1 MPELLSQIKQRQKFT
16 REFSSAPFLRKEV
29 ETYKDLSEFDKL
41 TDLLN
46 YRGYQRALD
55 EQIAKYRRSNYG
67 KLEDDWEGLGLIYF
81 DSIRFNKINNKLG
94 DPVGDAAL
102 RIIAA
107 VLKRHTRVGHDVLA
121 RKGGDEF
128 IILLAAKD
136 LLAIQTMTDGKNDN
150 SVLSKINVDLL
161 AEFRGKLNGDYTK
174 KCDKAGLLR
183 AAFMF
188 ISPADLEK
196 PADVLNEIITEKL
209 TELTAG
215 MKQTK
220 RKS

>member
-1 MPELLSQIKQRQKFT
+1 MSQIKQRQKFT
-16 REFSSAPFLRKEV
+16 KQFSSALFLRQEI
-29 ETYKDLSEFDKL
+29 ETYKDLSESDKL
-41 TDLLN
+41 TGLLN

-67 KLEDDWEGLGLIYF
+67 QLEDDWNGLGLIYL
-81 DSIRFNKINNKLG
+81 DSIEFKKINDTLG
-94 DPVGDAAL
+94 DPVGDNAL
-102 RIIAA
+102 QIIAS
-107 VLKRHTRVGHDVLA
+107 VLKKQTRAGNDTVA

-128 IILLAAKD
+128 IILMAAKD
-136 LLAIQTMTDGKNDN
+136 SVFMQTMVEEKNAD
-150 SVLSKINVDLL
+150 SILFKINADLL
-161 AEFRGKLNGDYTK
+161 AEFRGKLKGDYIK
-174 KCDKAGLLR
+174 KCDKVGLLR
-183 AAFMF
+183 AAYMF

-196 PADVLNEIITEKL
+196 PVDVLREVITEKL

>member
-1 MPELLSQIKQRQKFT
+1 MSQIKQRQKFT
-16 REFSSAPFLRKEV
+16 KQFSSAPFLRQEI
-29 ETYKDLSEFDKL
+29 ETYKDLSESDNL
-41 TDLLN
+41 TGLLN

-67 KLEDDWEGLGLIYF
+67 QLEDDWDGLGLIYL
-81 DSIRFNKINNKLG
+81 DSIEFKKINDTLG
-94 DPVGDAAL
+94 DPVGDDAL
-102 RIIAA
+102 RIIAS
-107 VLKRHTRVGHDVLA
+107 VLKKQTRTGNDTVA

-128 IILLAAKD
+128 IILMAAKD
-136 LLAIQTMTDGKNDN
+136 PVFIQAMIEEKNAD
-150 SVLSKINVDLL
+150 STLSKINADLL
-161 AEFRGKLNGDYTK
+161 TEFRGKLRGDYIK

-183 AAFMF
+183 AAYMF

-196 PADVLNEIITEKL
+196 PIDVLNEIITKKL
-209 TELTAG
+209 IELTAG